1 MRRRSSAAF
10 AVALVTVGCGAST
23 GPSAPATPTPSPA
36 APEFTMLR
44 ASGRQIVNETGQAV
58 RLRGLNLGG
67 WLVKEGYILHF
78 PGPSLDSPSE
88 IDRAIVDLAGAELG
102 PVLLDEW
109 REQWIAE
116 ADLTEIHALGFD
128 SVRLPLHYALLWD
141 VGSGAPRPEGFAFLD
156 RVVDWCERQRLWLFL
171 DLHCAPGGQNAA
183 NISDSDG
190 VARLYTDPADED
202 ATAALWEEI
211 AARYRDRV
219 AVGGYDLL
227 NEPVFDRGPD
237 VARLFERLTRAIRRV
252 DGRHLVL
259 VEGNTWATDFS
270 IFGAPFDGNLAY
282 SFHKYWNATDEA
294 SIQPF
299 LDFSGRWN
307 VPLWLGETG
316 ENSNAWYQQALD
328 LVDRHEIGWCF
339 WTWKKIQTDNGPLSV
354 EPPAGT
360 WSRITD
366 YFDGKGPRP
375 TPDEA
380 AAAVRAMLQAAQVS
394 RCRRND
400 EVIRILQAY

>member
-1 MRRRSSAAF
+1 M
-10 AVALVTVGCGAST
+10 
-23 GPSAPATPTPSPA
+23 
-36 APEFTMLR
+36 
-44 ASGRQIVNETGQAV
+44 
-58 RLRGLNLGG
+58 
-67 WLVKEGYILHF
+67 
-78 PGPSLDSPSE
+78 DS
-88 IDRAIVDLAGAELG
+88 
-102 PVLLDEW
+102 
-109 REQWIAE
+109 
-116 ADLTEIHALGFD
+116 
-128 SVRLPLHYALLWD
+128 
-141 VGSGAPRPEGFAFLD
+141 
-156 RVVDWCERQRLWLFL
+156 
-171 DLHCAPGGQNAA
+171 
-183 NISDSDG
+183 
-190 VARLYTDPADED
+190 
-202 ATAALWEEI
+202 
-211 AARYRDRV
+211 
-219 AVGGYDLL
+219 
-227 NEPVFDRGPD
+227 
-237 VARLFERLTRAIRRV
+237 
-252 DGRHLVL
+252 
-259 VEGNTWATDFS
+259 
-270 IFGAPFDGNLAY
+270 NLAY

-299 LDFSGRWN
+299 LGYSERWN